1 MTKLVCVKC
10 QTEYSSKLGEI
21 GVIVVEMAHNPP
33 VPYKAW
39 GADLL
44 KCPGCGAEVISGFAD
59 RPITRDEEAAAVLL
73 ADAQRIGKA
82 RIIYDYERPVTP
94 APADP
99 AQAHA
104 AELETE
110 LKHIQ
115 EMAAEDIR
123 MGDASGAIWQIEA
136 NARALLAKLDAAREA
151 QKAVTK

>member
-1 MTKLVCVKC
+1 MNDPRLFFAI
-10 QTEYSSKLGEI
+10 ERAERM
-21 GVIVVEMAHNPP
+21 ER
-33 VPYKAW
+33 
-39 GADLL
+39 DLQ
-44 KCPGCGAEVISGFAD
+44 A
-59 RPITRDEEAAAVLL
+59 REAAAVLL

-82 RIIYDYERPVTP
+82 RIIYYYERPVTP

-110 LKHIQ
+110 LKNIQ

>member
-104 AELETE
+104 EALEMELRYWFHDVEKCSCGE
-110 LKHIQ
+110 CLDCEH
-115 EMAAEDIR
+115 
-123 MGDASGAIWQIEA
+123 QITTW
-136 NARALLAKLDAAREA
+136 RLLAKLDAKRKA
-151 QKAVTK
+151 QKGNTP